1 MLHAKIL
8 SQLPLKQKKPDS
20 EKTLKTL
27 LGLFQSMIQ
36 PLTQVPYGIPSDTKV
51 LYLQDNEIINSVELN
66 ERLSNLPI
74 LEKVM
79 LYKNGKKL
87 LI

>member
-1 MLHAKIL
+1 MDPA
-8 SQLPLKQKKPDS
+8 LKG
-20 EKTLKTL
+20 E
-27 LGLFQSMIQ
+27 
-36 PLTQVPYGIPSDTKV
+36 VPYGIPSDTKV

-66 ERLSNLPI
+66 ERLSNLPF

>member
-1 MLHAKIL
+1 MLLPVIFSTFVTL
-8 SQLPLKQKKPDS
+8 STGCPDLCRCQVRGRVYCNG
-20 EKTLKTL
+20 K
-27 LGLFQSMIQ
+27 G
-36 PLTQVPYGIPSDTKV
+36 LTQVPYGIPSDTKV

-66 ERLSNLPI
+66 ERLSNLPF